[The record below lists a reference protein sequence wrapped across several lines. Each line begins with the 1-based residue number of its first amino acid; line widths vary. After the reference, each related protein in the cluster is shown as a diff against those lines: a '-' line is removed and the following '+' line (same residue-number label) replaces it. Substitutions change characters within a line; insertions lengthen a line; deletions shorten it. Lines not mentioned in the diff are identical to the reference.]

1 MLKKIFHHIPLPW
14 ILVLLL
20 IGLFFG
26 FSFRPYP
33 EQQKEINEDTSGF
46 PQLYMK
52 DVTTRE
58 FDVTGKLRYQLTTP
72 IITHYQ
78 LNLNNPGTGDYTL
91 IEQPALVFHQEKQ
104 APWNITAKQGRS
116 DHNGEVFR
124 LLDNVVIS
132 QESKEQGL
140 VEIMTESL
148 IAKPL
153 EQFVETDKA
162 VKIRAKHTQIDA
174 IGMHAD
180 LARSQLQLNSQVDA
194 IYEPRF

>member
-20 IGLFFG
+20 ITVF
-26 FSFRPYP
+26 FSFSFSPYP
-33 EQQKEINEDTSGF
+33 EQEQEINEDTSGF

-72 IITHYQ
+72 IVTHYQ
-78 LNLNNPGTGDYTL
+78 LNLNNPGADDYTL
-91 IEQPALVFHQEKQ
+91 IEQPSLIFHQDTQ

-116 DHNGEVFR
+116 ELNGEVFR

-140 VEIMTESL
+140 VEITTDSL

-162 VKIRAKHTQIDA
+162 VKIQAKQTQIDA

-180 LARSQLQLNSQVDA
+180 LARSQLQLNSQVNA
-194 IYEPRF
+194 TYEPRR